1 MVVVVAL
8 ECTCA
13 RASIVRDGSFGSV
26 IPRNHAH
33 VKTDQSLAPRPYA
46 GRVGHSMGGMAYRAG
61 KTSVNVNR
69 VLAEA
74 GIGKDVGKV
83 VTLRAE

>member
-13 RASIVRDGSFGSV
+13 SASIVRDGSIGGV
-26 IPRNHAH
+26 IPRNHAN
-33 VKTDQSLAPRPYA
+33 VKTDQSLALHPHA
-46 GRVGHSMGGMAYRAG
+46 GRTGHSMGGMAYRAG

-83 VTLRAE
+83 VTLCAE